1 MFPAQDMP
9 EAVSFPDRITGALMV
24 TAYSSEPSPLFS
36 VAPRHQACQ
45 VPSALTHGLESCPFG
60 SLLKNWNVGWVFQIV
75 TFLGRRWDLWGL
87 CGRVACCFCD
97 ELEGGSI
104 ASKCVLVQTV
114 SFVLNSTQ
122 LRGPL
127 LFVYRF
133 RHDINQSLEKVRC
146 WMDYLVLFFPWE
158 KLGVQFPSDYVIIRY
173 CTWKRSYRESI
184 P

>member
-1 MFPAQDMP
+1 ML
-9 EAVSFPDRITGALMV
+9 G
-24 TAYSSEPSPLFS
+24 PLCS
-36 VAPRHQACQ
+36 NI
-45 VPSALTHGLESCPFG
+45 HGLESCPFG
-60 SLLKNWNVGWVFQIV
+60 SLLKNRNVGWVFQIV
-75 TFLGRRWDLWGL
+75 TFLGRSWGLWGL
-87 CGRVACCFCD
+87 CGRVSCCFCD

-114 SFVLNSTQ
+114 SFVHNSTQ
-122 LRGPL
+122 LRGPV

-146 WMDYLVLFFPWE
+146 WTDYLVPFFPWE
-158 KLGVQFPSDYVIIRY
+158 KLGVQFPSDYVIIWY